1 MTKAAYAVYCSVD
14 IEAKP
19 HSSAAMLK
27 YLLEPYFA
35 KYATY
40 FSISAFTKARLAVSV
55 GLIAQFTLV
64 PLVVGVV

>member
-1 MTKAAYAVYCSVD
+1 
-14 IEAKP
+14 
-19 HSSAAMLK
+19 MLK

-64 PLVVGVV
+64 PLIVGVV